1 MSFLEKSK
9 NVISKLD
16 NSKNNYLILYLF
28 FVFLILVINFY
39 FSYSYTIKF
48 PNIIDQN
55 NRIILEKL
63 GFNFW
68 TNTRKPSNR

>member
-9 NVISKLD
+9 NVTEIRYSKIVP
-16 NSKNNYLILYLF
+16 ILYLF
-28 FVFLILVINFY
+28 FVFLILKYKILFFLFLY
-39 FSYSYTIKF
+39 DKF

-63 GFNFW
+63 GFNFDKYSQ
-68 TNTRKPSNR
+68 TFK